1 VGTRLQR
8 HSLFPLTR
16 GQLEKGGPYEQQPG
30 WWQASDGQWYPPQ
43 AKPGAFLPIKTKR
56 PVYKRWYFWVLV
68 EQQTLTFAAISG
80 SGTCVCS
87 S

>member
-1 VGTRLQR
+1 MSSSSQG
-8 HSLFPLTR
+8 
-16 GQLEKGGPYEQQPG
+16 PG

-87 S
+87 HKRLAGVLGSPELGGTRG